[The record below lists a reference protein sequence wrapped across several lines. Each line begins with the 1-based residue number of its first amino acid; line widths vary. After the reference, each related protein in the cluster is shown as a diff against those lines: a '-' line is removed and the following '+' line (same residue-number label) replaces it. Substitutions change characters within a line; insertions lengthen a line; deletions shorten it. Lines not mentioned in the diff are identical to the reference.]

1 MRLVLVVVV
10 LHTYTGPCCI
20 HCVSFRAILA
30 VEVRESKDRLS
41 DPTTSVGVSK
51 VEKSLP
57 EGCEDFSRVLT
68 FETKT
73 FITAKITLP

>member
-1 MRLVLVVVV
+1 MRLVVVVVV
-10 LHTYTGPCCI
+10 LHTHTGPCWT
-20 HCVSFRAILA
+20 HCVLSRANLA
-30 VEVRESKDRLS
+30 VEVRESKDRLL

-57 EGCEDFSRVLT
+57 QGRKDFSRALT